1 MNARP
6 ASPLPCVCRADY
18 RIYQLTWQTK
28 WNGPYVGQVLGSIGE
43 DGLFKLWQ
51 EDLAQ
56 ARQSG
61 RRFKR
66 IIPPISTKSKL
77 PWMSIDFK
85 NINSETY
92 LGLITRDGNLCIME
106 PRDHDN
112 LSGDWVDWMEN
123 RDFYVCPT
131 PSRAQECSFKIVFHK
146 EKLPCWT
153 AVAAGLNRRALSFAV
168 IAMDVVKIYR
178 TDNERRIYI
187 AAILEGAKDLVRD
200 VAWANGSMRGF
211 DIIATASKD
220 GIVRIY
226 ELRTDWRAGGEGK
239 EQKEPQQPPV
249 KQDSH
254 GKPSGIGAS
263 LAGANRPGDE
273 TALEAGSDPSRVKQN
288 VVLVAELKEHKG
300 AVWRCSFSHTG
311 DLLTT
316 SGDDGVIRSWKRGVD
331 MKWRQYAEIDSGTA
345 E

>member
-1 MNARP
+1 
-6 ASPLPCVCRADY
+6 
-18 RIYQLTWQTK
+18 
-28 WNGPYVGQVLGSIGE
+28 
-43 DGLFKLWQ
+43 
-51 EDLAQ
+51 
-56 ARQSG
+56 
-61 RRFKR
+61 
-66 IIPPISTKSKL
+66 
-77 PWMSIDFK
+77 MSIDFK
-85 NINSETY
+85 NLNSETY

-112 LSGDWVDWMEN
+112 LSGDWADWMEN
-123 RDFYVCPT
+123 RDFYVCPV

-220 GIVRIY
+220 GTVRIY
-226 ELRTDWRAGGEGK
+226 ELRTDGRAGGEG
-239 EQKEPQQPPV
+239 EEAKEPQQPLV
-249 KQDSH
+249 KQDQH

-263 LAGANRPGDE
+263 LAGANKPDDE
-273 TALEAGSDPSRVKQN
+273 TALDAGSDPSRIKQN
-288 VVLVAELKEHKG
+288 VVLVAELNEHKG
-300 AVWRCSFSHTG
+300 AVWRCNFSHTG
-311 DLLTT
+311 DVLTT
-316 SGDDGVIRSWKRGVD
+316 SGDDGIIRSWKRGVD
-331 MKWRQYAEIDSGTA
+331 MKWRQYAEINSGTA